1 MTLLSPRFSGRALTV
16 RNPWPFAIR
25 FLDKDIENRGKPA
38 PDWLVGA
45 DAPWISLHTGCHV
58 ATAEEWWNLG
68 IMATEAGWDRST
80 RGYEMTLTKGKA
92 SHNLRICDDR
102 SLSPMSEIPGVFRIT
117 SQDAPYR
124 GPSLS
129 SGWRV
134 DQAWGYHIEY
144 RPFPSPIPCTGPTPK
159 PGKRGSSNLG
169 WWRTPD
175 AVTSRIA
182 GMLAEV
188 CGG

>member
-1 MTLLSPRFSGRALTV
+1 MTLLSPLFSGRALTLK
-16 RNPWPFAIR
+16 NPWSFAVR
-25 FLDKDIENRGKPA
+25 FLGKDIENRTRPA
-38 PDWLVGA
+38 PVEMLNV
-45 DAPWISLHTGCHV
+45 WIALHTGKAPALREDIRGMLDI
-58 ATAEEWWNLG
+58 ATG
-68 IMATEAGWDRST
+68 AGWRAIE
-80 RGYEMTLTKGKA
+80 RGLGVIDLYADGRTAVRATPAILA
-92 SHNLRICDDR
+92 PQ
-102 SLSPMSEIPGVFRIT
+102 SLIPGVFRIVE
-117 SQDAPYR
+117 QHQPYR
-124 GPSLS
+124 VPRRC
-129 SGWRV
+129 WRV
-134 DQAWGYHIEY
+134 ADQWGYHIEY